1 MRTLADID
9 NEIASVEQQIAL
21 RNALG
26 FKMART
32 KAILDH
38 DTSDMNRVYSALAT
52 AEQNRL
58 AREAQEKA
66 RLAQQAFTTS
76 EREAGEQFRTSEREA
91 TQEFQAQQNAL
102 NRKLQQDQ
110 IAKNMVIEQAKL
122 LKDLQDR
129 HAEWTEIK
137 NQKNISD
144 AKKTAAKTAVEL
156 ARKMALES
164 GVPEKD
170 IVAWTTDEEKPEGG
184 DGDPKPSDAF
194 TVAAN
199 KLDVELDKAGTI
211 KDPHAASR
219 MVDKFIAEYGDDPST
234 TDTIKKLK
242 EKAAKRDKYWD
253 GKAGTAKLVADLKRA
268 AKKEKEKWTD
278 PKQLALEVQKLYVD
292 GKKPYYLP
300 GYPNAKISVEEATV
314 DGNDALIRR
323 YGNTPIDTLLF
334 R

>member
-26 FKMART
+26 YKMART
-32 KAILDH
+32 KAVLDH
-38 DTSDMNRVYSALAT
+38 DTSDMNRIYSALAA

-66 RLAQQAFTTS
+66 RIAQQAFTTS
-76 EREAGEQFRTSEREA
+76 EREAGEQFRTAEREA
-91 TQEFQAQQNAL
+91 TQEFQSQQNAL
-102 NRKLQQDQ
+102 NREMQKEQ
-110 IAKNMVIEQAKL
+110 IAKNMVAEQAKL
-122 LKDLQDR
+122 LKALQDR
-129 HAEWTEIK
+129 YAEWAEIK
-137 NQKNISD
+137 NQKNISGS
-144 AKKTAAKTAVEL
+144 KITAAKTAVEL

-170 IVAWTTDEEKPEGG
+170 IAAWTTDEKKPEGG
-184 DGDPKPSDAF
+184 EGTPNPSEAF

-199 KLDVELDKAGTI
+199 KLDVELDKAGSI

-219 MVDKFIAEYGDDPST
+219 KVEKFIVEYGDDPST

-242 EKAAKRDKYWD
+242 EKAAKRDAYWD
-253 GKAGTAKLVADLKRA
+253 KKAGTARLVADLKKA
-268 AKKEKEKWTD
+268 AKKEKEKWKDT
-278 PKQLALEVQKLYVD
+278 KQLAHEVQQLYVNE
-292 GKKPYYLP
+292 KKPYYLP
-300 GYPNAKISVEEATV
+300 GYPNAKIGVEEATV

-323 YGNTPIDTLLF
+323 YGKTPIDTLFF